1 MVTAKKKHDDGNDP
15 LREKILGAALKHV
28 PFEGWTLNALQTG
41 AEDAGLERTAA
52 HQAFPGGVIEAIEF
66 HSKQAD
72 ARMLAALEAADLSHM
87 KVREKVAFA
96 IRTRLEQN
104 AHHREAIRRAL
115 VILAVP
121 VYAGVSLSSLYR
133 TVDTIWHGIG
143 DTSVDFNFYT
153 KRMLLAGVYSTTLL
167 HWLEDSSE
175 GFETTWRFLD
185 RRIDDVMRV
194 PQFLGQFKKMFEG
207 FPRPPFGPKPFGPGR

>member
-1 MVTAKKKHDDGNDP
+1 MVTAKKNDGNDA
-15 LREKILGAALKHV
+15 LRETILDAALKHV
-28 PFEGWTLNALQTG
+28 PFEGWSLNALQVG
-41 AEDAGLERTAA
+41 AEEAGLNRAAA
-52 HQAFPGGVIEAIEF
+52 HQAFPGGAIEAIEF

-72 ARMLAALEAADLSHM
+72 KRMLAALEKADLSHM
-87 KVREKVAFA
+87 KVRERVAFA

-104 AHHREAIRRAL
+104 AHNREAIRRAL

-133 TVDTIWHGIG
+133 TVDAVWHGIG
-143 DTSVDFNFYT
+143 DVSVDFNFYT

-167 HWLEDSSE
+167 HWLEDNSE

>member
-1 MVTAKKKHDDGNDP
+1 MVTAKKKNDGNDP
-15 LREKILGAALKHV
+15 LREKILDATLKHV

-52 HQAFPGGVIEAIEF
+52 HQAFPGGVIDAIEF
-66 HSKQAD
+66 HSRQAD

-104 AHHREAIRRAL
+104 AQNREAIRRAL

-143 DTSVDFNFYT
+143 DASVDFNFYT

>member
-1 MVTAKKKHDDGNDP
+1 MVTAKKKHNDGNDP
-15 LREKILGAALKHV
+15 LREKILDAALKHV

-41 AEDAGLERTAA
+41 AEDAGLERAAA
-52 HQAFPGGVIEAIEF
+52 HQAFPGGVVEAIEF
-66 HSKQAD
+66 HAKRAD
-72 ARMLAALEAADLSHM
+72 ARMLAAMEAADLSRM

-104 AHHREAIRRAL
+104 AQDREAIRRAL

-133 TVDTIWHGIG
+133 TVDAIWHGIG

-167 HWLEDSSE
+167 HWLEDNSE

-194 PQFLGQFKKMFEG
+194 PQFLGQWKKMFEG

>member
-1 MVTAKKKHDDGNDP
+1 MMPGTKRGADEA
-15 LREKILGAALKHV
+15 LQETILEAALKHV
-28 PFEGWTLNALQTG
+28 PFEGWSLDALQTG
-41 AEDAGLERTAA
+41 AEDAGLDRAA
-52 HQAFPGGVIEAIEF
+52 ARQAFPGGAIEAIEF
-66 HSKQAD
+66 HSRQAD
-72 ARMLAALEAADLSHM
+72 KRMLAALEAADLSRL

-104 AHHREAIRRAL
+104 AQHREAIRRAL

-121 VYAGVSLSSLYR
+121 IYANVSLSSLYR
-133 TVDTIWHGIG
+133 TVDAIWHGIG
-143 DTSVDFNFYT
+143 DVSVDFNFYT

-194 PQFLGQFKKMFEG
+194 PQFLGQWKKMFEG
-207 FPRPPFGPKPFGPGR
+207 FPKPPFGPKPFGPGR

>member
-1 MVTAKKKHDDGNDP
+1 V
-15 LREKILGAALKHV
+15 
-28 PFEGWTLNALQTG
+28 G
-41 AEDAGLERTAA
+41 AEDAGLDRAAA

-72 ARMLAALEAADLSHM
+72 KRMLAALEAADLSHM

-104 AHHREAIRRAL
+104 AQHREAIRRAL

-121 VYAGVSLSSLYR
+121 VYAGISLSSLYR
-133 TVDTIWHGIG
+133 TVDTVWHGIG

-207 FPRPPFGPKPFGPGR
+207 FPRPPFGPKPSRPGR

>member
-1 MVTAKKKHDDGNDP
+1 MMPGTKRGADEA
-15 LREKILGAALKHV
+15 LQETILEAALKHV
-28 PFEGWTLNALQTG
+28 PFEGWSLDALQTG
-41 AEDAGLERTAA
+41 AEDAGLDRAA
-52 HQAFPGGVIEAIEF
+52 ARRAFPGGAIEAIEF
-66 HSKQAD
+66 HSRQAD
-72 ARMLAALEAADLSHM
+72 KRMLAALEAADLSRL

-104 AHHREAIRRAL
+104 AQHREAIRRAL

-121 VYAGVSLSSLYR
+121 IYANVSLSSLYR
-133 TVDTIWHGIG
+133 TVDAIWHGIG
-143 DTSVDFNFYT
+143 DVSVDFNFYT

-194 PQFLGQFKKMFEG
+194 PQFLGQWKKMFEG
-207 FPRPPFGPKPFGPGR
+207 FPKPPFGPKPFGPGR